1 MKLNISTQKTVD
13 VSSLLNRIMRLSQEL
28 VTLSWQSLASTHD
41 NQDGSGLP
49 PLDNI
54 DDMIR
59 LQDMLS
65 AELSRLNDTLDREGS
80 H

>member
-1 MKLNISTQKTVD
+1 
-13 VSSLLNRIMRLSQEL
+13 MRLSQAL

-54 DDMIR
+54 DEMIR

-65 AELSRLNDTLDREGS
+65 EEPSRLNDVLYHEGN